1 MLFALS
7 HYKCKSY
14 GVVAPGPLRRSWIWN
29 SVSVSDREVS
39 VVSQPSLSLTH
50 TCTCAHA
57 HIYFVCL
64 FQALSHLCW
73 TQPSHRS
80 KSKAILPSVKMFSIL
95 PYGFIFMLLTS
106 AHWSVSK
113 CSPVKSCISGKG
125 STSWGRCWVVSN
137 LLTVPTP
144 PIPPLPGGIF
154 PAGDDA
160 LMPFLK
166 APETIALCLGK
177 LLAGFEVMNKVTAIF
192 PVGQWGWTGKWRAD
206 VFQKRRKM
214 CLKD

>member
-137 LLTVPTP
+137 LLTVRPFPLQP
-144 PIPPLPGGIF
+144 PHSSPPWRYF
-154 PAGDDA
+154 SSRRWCVDA
-160 LMPFLK
+160 L
-166 APETIALCLGK
+166 PEGSKDYSFVFGK
-177 LLAGFEVMNKVTAIF
+177 T
-192 PVGQWGWTGKWRAD
+192 VGRLWSHE
-206 VFQKRRKM
+206 
-214 CLKD
+214 